1 MPDSSILDVN
11 NLKVE
16 FTTDRSK
23 ILALDGVG
31 ISLDKGKTLGLV
43 GESGCGKSVTAL
55 AIMGLLP
62 SHASVSGEVLFKN
75 RNLLKLKKSEM
86 AKIRGNQ
93 ISMIFQEPMT
103 SLNPVFTIEY
113 QLAEVFK
120 LHRGKSGK
128 EIGPDIIELLDTVG
142 ISNPE
147 RRMKDYPHQ
156 LSGGM
161 RQRVMI
167 AMAMACEPDILIAD
181 EPTTALDVT
190 IQAQILELMNKLQKS
205 HNTGLLII
213 THDLGVI
220 AQVADQVAV
229 MYAGHIMEYSAINK
243 LFAKPLHPY
252 TKGLLKT
259 IPSISKKQSRL
270 EEIKGTV
277 PHMSVVPPGCRFH
290 ERCTERIGKCSEEI
304 PPLFEINSEKVRCWL
319 YAQDRR
325 SII

>member
-1 MPDSSILDVN
+1 LPELPLLKVN

-23 ILALDGVG
+23 ILAVDGID
-31 ISLDKGKTLGLV
+31 ISLTRGKTLGLV

-62 SHASVSGEVLFKN
+62 RHASISGEVLFKDQD
-75 RNLLKLKKSEM
+75 LLKLKKRDM

-103 SLNPVFTIEY
+103 SLNPVFNVEY
-113 QLAEVFK
+113 QMAEVFK

-128 EIGPDIIELLDTVG
+128 EVRPEIVELLRTVG
-142 ISNPE
+142 IPNPE
-147 RRMKDYPHQ
+147 RRMKDFPHQ

-190 IQAQILELMNKLQKS
+190 IQAQILELMNDLQRV
-205 HNTGLLII
+205 HDTGLLMI

-220 AQVADQVAV
+220 AQVAENVAV
-229 MYAGHIMEYSAINK
+229 MYAGHIMEHSSVHEI
-243 LFAKPLHPY
+243 FSDPLHPY
-252 TKGLLKT
+252 TRGLLKT
-259 IPSISKKQSRL
+259 IPRIASKTERL

-277 PHMSVVPPGCRFH
+277 PHMSKVPPGCRFH
-290 ERCTERIGKCSEEI
+290 DRCIERLARCSQET
-304 PPLFEINSEKVRCWL
+304 PPVSQVSGRTVRCWL
-319 YAQDRR
+319 Y
-325 SII
+325 

>member
-1 MPDSSILDVN
+1 MERGLLLPGSPLLEVN
-11 NLKVE
+11 NLRVE

-23 ILALDGVG
+23 ILAVDGVD
-31 ISLDKGKTLGLV
+31 ISLERGKTLGLV

-55 AIMGLLP
+55 AVMGLLP
-62 SHASVSGEVLFKN
+62 RHASISGEVIFKD
-75 RNLLKLKKSEM
+75 RNLLKLRRGEIV
-86 AKIRGNQ
+86 KIRGNQ

-103 SLNPVFTIEY
+103 SLNPVFNIEY

-120 LHRGKSGK
+120 LHRGKGGK
-128 EIGPDIIELLDTVG
+128 EVRSEIVDLLRTVG
-142 ISNPE
+142 IPNPE

-190 IQAQILELMNKLQKS
+190 IQAQILELMKELQRI
-205 HNTGLLII
+205 HDTGLLMI

-220 AQVADQVAV
+220 AQVAENVAV
-229 MYAGHIMEYSAINK
+229 MYAGHIMEYSGVRDI
-243 LFAKPLHPY
+243 FSDPLHPY
-252 TKGLLKT
+252 TRGLLNT
-259 IPSISKKQSRL
+259 IPRISKKRTRL

-277 PHMSVVPPGCRFH
+277 PHMSNVPPGCRFH
-290 ERCTERIGKCSEEI
+290 ERCSERLARCSEET
-304 PPLFEINSEKVRCWL
+304 PPLSNVNGRTVRCWL
-319 YAQDRR
+319 YK
-325 SII
+325 

>member
-1 MPDSSILDVN
+1 MTELPILRVN
-11 NLKVE
+11 NLKIE
-16 FTTDRSK
+16 FTTDRNK
-23 ILALDGVG
+23 ILAVDGVDL
-31 ISLDKGKTLGLV
+31 SLAKGKTLGLV

-55 AIMGLLP
+55 AVMGLLP
-62 SHASVSGEVLFKN
+62 AHASVSGEVIFKEN
-75 RNLLKLKKSEM
+75 DLLKFNKREM
-86 AKIRGNQ
+86 PKIRGNQ

-103 SLNPVFTIEY
+103 SLNPVFSIEY

-120 LHRGKSGK
+120 LHRGMSGK
-128 EIGPDIIELLDTVG
+128 EARSKIIDLLDMVG
-142 ISNPE
+142 IPNPD

-190 IQAQILELMNKLQKS
+190 IQAQILELMSDLQKS
-205 HNTGLLII
+205 HSTGLLII

-229 MYAGHIMEYSAINK
+229 MYAGHIMEYSAVKDIFK
-243 LFAKPLHPY
+243 DPLHPY
-252 TKGLLKT
+252 TRGLLKT
-259 IPSISKKQSRL
+259 IPQISKQQERL

-277 PHMSVVPPGCRFH
+277 PHMSEIPTGCRFN
-290 ERCTERIGKCSEEI
+290 ERCNERIKRCSSEI
-304 PPLFEINSEKVRCWL
+304 PPLSLIGERKVRCWL
-319 YAQDRR
+319 YN
-325 SII
+325 